1 MNVYAIADLHLSHSR
16 PKPMDVFGPAW
27 NDHTERL
34 RRHWQETV
42 GEEDLVLLPGDI
54 SWAMALEEAM
64 PDLEWI
70 HRLPGTKVLT
80 KGNHDYW
87 WKSAGKVRAALPESI
102 RIIQND
108 ALLIG
113 DVALAGTR
121 LWQLPWVTSA
131 GLPLLVENPPV
142 VVSPAPGRVKNIE
155 EEMKYVRR
163 EIGRL
168 KLSLEKAS
176 ALGGRRL
183 VAMVHYPPLD
193 HRREENDVTRLLE
206 QFGVTDC
213 VYGHLHNLDPEG
225 ASVLGSLH
233 LGGIH
238 YRLVSCDFTRFQPV
252 RIL

>member
-1 MNVYAIADLHLSHSR
+1 MNVYAIADPHLSHSGA
-16 PKPMDVFGPAW
+16 KPMDVFGPAW
-27 NDHTERL
+27 TNHTERI
-34 RRHWQETV
+34 RQHWQETV
-42 GEEDLVLLPGDI
+42 GEDDLVLLPGDI
-54 SWAMALEEAM
+54 SWAMTLEDAM

-70 HRLPGTKVLT
+70 HRLPGTKVMT

-87 WKSAGKVRAALPESI
+87 WKSVGKVRAALPDSI

-131 GLPLLVENPPV
+131 GLPLLMENPPN
-142 VVSPAPGRVKNIE
+142 VVSPAPKRVKDPE

-163 EIGRL
+163 EMGRL
-168 KLSLEKAS
+168 EMSLKKA
-176 ALGGRRL
+176 ATLGGRRL

-193 HRREENDVTRLLE
+193 HRLEENDVTRLLE
-206 QFGVTDC
+206 QYAVTDC
-213 VYGHLHNLDPEG
+213 VYGHLHNLHPEG
-225 ASVLGSLH
+225 SSVLGSLR
-233 LGGIH
+233 LGGID
-238 YRLVSCDFTRFQPV
+238 YRLVSCDFTRFHPV